1 MSALHPIATA
11 KADIRKRS
19 CPLYPQKRT
28 CAVQTPMSALGQ
40 KRTFAVQKGM
50 SDLPSRADYAAQQR
64 MSGLGLRATRKQI
77 LSAQVVPSNIP
88 SDFLHRRVFESLAQ
102 LTS

>member
-1 MSALHPIATA
+1 WVLRSKGRLLGITVLLCLLRALLHPRVVAVYSR
-11 KADIRKRS
+11 KYDRRYRVGRWSNVRFGSEADI
-19 CPLYPQKRT
+19 C
-28 CAVQTPMSALGQ
+28 SAISYVRFGPE
-40 KRTFAVQKGM
+40 
-50 SDLPSRADYAAQQR
+50 SHPH
-64 MSGLGLRATRKQI
+64 KQI